1 METAV
6 SFAAET
12 AVPSADQET
21 PVRKIT
27 VLAAV
32 INKVSTA
39 AETLVQQKPEGSL
52 KMHPHALISSS
63 RRNTVSQY
71 AKV

>member
-6 SFAAET
+6 SSAAET

-39 AETLVQQKPEGSL
+39 AETLVQYKPAGSL
-52 KMHPHALISSS
+52 EMHPRALLSSC
-63 RRNTVSQY
+63 RCNCFP
-71 AKV
+71 